1 MELFM
6 TTTGIKV
13 TGTPEELAT
22 YMAELSRAQSAQAS
36 QEIGKALMDFSSL
49 WSSITVLRMI
59 SKAVYR
65 PQREVIAMNDKAQ
78 HHFDAAQD
86 FFWEAGRKFGEFLEA
101 LGAGLCETSSYL
113 VESVGDLASFS
124 VSCFEL
130 KNALDQAPSK
140 LKHRAL
146 YCKRWRIQKKYLD
159 RIQREYR
166 EKKEG

>member
-1 MELFM
+1 MRAVKDIILKGKVDTQEL
-6 TTTGIKV
+6 
-13 TGTPEELAT
+13 
-22 YMAELSRAQSAQAS
+22 
-36 QEIGKALMDFSSL
+36 
-49 WSSITVLRMI
+49 
-59 SKAVYR
+59 
-65 PQREVIAMNDKAQ
+65 DKAQ

-86 FFWEAGRKFGEFLEA
+86 FFCEAGRKFGEFLEA

-113 VESVGDLASFS
+113 AEIVGDLASFS

-146 YCKRWRIQKKYLD
+146 YCKRWRIRKKYLD

>member
-6 TTTGIKV
+6 TTAGIKV

-49 WSSITVLRMI
+49 WSSM
-59 SKAVYR
+59 
-65 PQREVIAMNDKAQ
+65 
-78 HHFDAAQD
+78 QD
-86 FFWEAGRKFGEFLEA
+86 FFWDAGRKLGEFLEA
-101 LGAGLCETSSYL
+101 LGAGLCETCSYL
-113 VESVGDLASFS
+113 AESVGDLASFS

-146 YCKRWRIQKKYLD
+146 YCKRWRIRKKYLD